1 MANSYFRFKQF
12 TIEQGDCAMKVS
24 TDACILG
31 AWVLLPKVG
40 SVLDVGAGTGL
51 LSLMIAQRE
60 ESLQIDGLEIDED
73 AAKQATENVA
83 ASPWADRVSILNADA
98 RSFHP
103 SHRYDLIISNPP
115 FFINSLPAAGEA
127 RNKARHTVTFSYNDL
142 FDVLDRCLT
151 EGGKAAV
158 LLPYDHASRWEK
170 IVLDSSWYVNE
181 RLLIHPYE
189 NKQPNRVVVICSRQQ
204 GPVIECDL
212 FIRHTEGGYTSE
224 FTDLMCPFYL
234 DK

>member
-1 MANSYFRFKQF
+1 MTNSYFRFKQF
-12 TIEQGDCAMKVS
+12 TIEQGHCAMKVS

-31 AWVLLPKVG
+31 AWAPLPASG

-60 ESLQIDGLEIDED
+60 ESLQIDGLEIDDD

-115 FFINSLPAAGEA
+115 FFINSLPAAGDA
-127 RNKARHTVTFSYNDL
+127 ATFRAACPARH
-142 FDVLDRCLT
+142 R
-151 EGGKAAV
+151 
-158 LLPYDHASRWEK
+158 
-170 IVLDSSWYVNE
+170 
-181 RLLIHPYE
+181 
-189 NKQPNRVVVICSRQQ
+189 
-204 GPVIECDL
+204 
-212 FIRHTEGGYTSE
+212 
-224 FTDLMCPFYL
+224 
-234 DK
+234 